1 MKADEAIAAWS
12 KPNAT
17 DFIHPTRGI
26 DEAAYWAS
34 GKNQAALIGSVVP
47 DGGKVMD
54 FGCGDGRVAIPLR
67 ALGYDVTAVDGSP
80 VMVAALAANDPD
92 LTVFQSDGTD
102 FGSHLGRRKMDAVY
116 CLAVLIHLDYASAEA
131 LIRNLRAIVKKGGLL
146 ILDWPVADEPA
157 EGVAWLDV
165 TTWSQAQQDSLISEL
180 GLTRVEDAALPWQV
194 YRA

>member
-1 MKADEAIAAWS
+1 VKADEAIATWS
-12 KPNAT
+12 RPDAI
-17 DFIHPTRGI
+17 DFIHPSRGI
-26 DEAAYWAS
+26 SEAAYWAS
-34 GKNQAALIGSVVP
+34 GKKQAELLAADIPAGV
-47 DGGKVMD
+47 KVMD

-67 ALGYDVTAVDGSP
+67 ALGYEVTAVDGSAN
-80 VMVAALAANDPD
+80 MLDALAANDPD

-102 FGSHLGRRKMDAVY
+102 FGQHLGRRKMDAVY
-116 CLAVLIHLDYASAEA
+116 CLAVLIHLDYASAET

-165 TTWSQAQQDSLISEL
+165 TTWSQEQQDTLTAEL
-180 GLTRVEDAALPWQV
+180 GLTRVDDQAVPWQV

>member
-1 MKADEAIAAWS
+1 MKAEDAIAAWS
-12 KPNAT
+12 KPGAT

-26 DEAAYWAS
+26 DEAAYWGS
-34 GKNQAALIGSVVP
+34 GKNQAALLGTVIPAGAR
-47 DGGKVMD
+47 VMD

-67 ALGYDVTAVDGSP
+67 ALGYEVTGVDGSP
-80 VMVAALAANDPD
+80 GMVAALAANDPD
-92 LTVFQSDGTD
+92 LTVFQSEGSD

-116 CLAVLIHLDYASAEA
+116 CLAVLIHLDYASAET

-165 TTWSQAQQDSLISEL
+165 TTWSQDQQDTLTQEL
-180 GLTRVEDAALPWQV
+180 GLATVEDAGLPWLAF
-194 YRA
+194 RA